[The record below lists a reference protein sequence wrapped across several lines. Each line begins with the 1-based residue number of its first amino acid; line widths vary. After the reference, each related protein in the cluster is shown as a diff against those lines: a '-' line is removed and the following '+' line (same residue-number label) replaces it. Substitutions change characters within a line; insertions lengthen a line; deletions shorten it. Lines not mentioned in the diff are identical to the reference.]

1 MFLLVNFN
9 SELTSLP
16 LPLPLPLSDT
26 DTDTDT
32 ESAKEINL
40 NVSASALASEPLAH
54 LARFVAN
61 FLSESEGE
69 SLANA
74 CIVTVQPPASAAKH
88 HSTPQEQQL
97 PNEDEY
103 DDKPGLDYNRLG
115 EQLLLAAGLGSPE
128 VFEQPPLPFTTST
141 PTDKPADYDYEWGF
155 EAEAEAE
162 AGEWNDRGPIV
173 IIPPSD
179 AVLSMFIGHALTHLL
194 QAGDIW
200 SPVYILTDPF
210 SPTPKLVQW
219 D

>member
-9 SELTSLP
+9 PDLTSLP
-16 LPLPLPLSDT
+16 LPLSDT
-26 DTDTDT
+26 NT
-32 ESAKEINL
+32 ESLKEVNL
-40 NVSASALASEPLAH
+40 NASVLEAASEPLVH

-61 FLSESEGE
+61 FLSETEGE
-69 SLANA
+69 SKSLANT
-74 CIVTVQPPASAAKH
+74 CVVTVQPPAPAPAAKQ
-88 HSTPQEQQL
+88 HSMRQEQGL
-97 PNEDEY
+97 PDEDA
-103 DDKPGLDYNRLG
+103 DGDKPGLDYNRLG

-128 VFEQPPLPFTTST
+128 VFEQLPLPFTTPTS
-141 PTDKPADYDYEWGF
+141 TDKLTDYDYEWGF
-155 EAEAEAE
+155 EAKAEAEAE
-162 AGEWNDRGPIV
+162 VGVWNDRGPVV

-179 AVLSMFIGHALTHLL
+179 PVLSMFIGHALTHLL